1 MEEIE
6 KLIEIYFEMG
16 DGEHIKNYQ
25 NEILL
30 FQEEITIKVTHRIL
44 KHIVEQRKKDSY
56 TAIDLK
62 DYFNDINRVLK
73 NNSYKIIDNRDLTK
87 NTFLLVE
94 NVFDKKVGVVLVLE
108 IVIFEENSYFI
119 KTGFYRAVTKIKK
132 LLN

>member
-6 KLIEIYFEMG
+6 KLIEIYFDMS

-25 NEILL
+25 NEILI
-30 FQEEITIKVTHRIL
+30 FQEDITIKVTHRIL

-56 TAIDLK
+56 TAVDLK
-62 DYFNDINRVLK
+62 DFFNDITRVLK
-73 NNSYKIIDNRDLTK
+73 NNRYKIINNSDLSK

-94 NVFDKKVGVVLVLE
+94 NIFDKNIGVVLVLE
-108 IVIFEENSYFI
+108 IVIYEDNSYFI